1 MSVVARRGLKR
12 RGEHVNGET
21 VTVLVCVSK
30 PPSLV
35 LNVTRSFSSSRT
47 EGAVL
52 RRGGGVKRGNVK
64 MEASRGEAKRRTRK
78 TKIDIRDGSDE
89 EQDEEFK
96 SNYLLLLFVFQAF
109 ISCPTAHKM
118 VLIPLPHKSYS
129 WFLFF
134 LPFFLLLLFCFSA
147 IISV

>member
-12 RGEHVNGET
+12 RGEHVSGET

-52 RRGGGVKRGNVK
+52 RRGGGCEEREHKDG
-64 MEASRGEAKRRTRK
+64 GIQRRSK
-78 TKIDIRDGSDE
+78 E
-89 EQDEEFK
+89 ENQENK
-96 SNYLLLLFVFQAF
+96 N
-109 ISCPTAHKM
+109 
-118 VLIPLPHKSYS
+118 
-129 WFLFF
+129 
-134 LPFFLLLLFCFSA
+134 
-147 IISV
+147 